1 MGEPA
6 TIGLRASGKR
16 KTLRRSWDRLKSV
29 LSELLRSN
37 PSRIGALIVLVNVM
51 LAASAP
57 WITGHDP
64 YAQDGARFEPP
75 SAVHWSGTDELGRD
89 VFTRA
94 VFGARISLYVAV
106 LSVLIG
112 GVVGCSVGSLGGYFR
127 GRLDDILMRIIDI
140 MLAFPGI
147 VLAIFLSAVLGPNLE
162 NATVAIGIVYIPT
175 FARVTRGQ
183 VMSVSE
189 NDYVEAGRAAG
200 TREFLVLVRH
210 VFPNAAAPIIVQATI
225 SFANAVIAEAALS
238 FLGLGAQPPEPS
250 WGTMLSVGRQYM
262 EFAPWV
268 VVVPGL
274 AISITVLGLNLFGD
288 ALRDFLDP
296 RMESGR

>member
-1 MGEPA
+1 
-6 TIGLRASGKR
+6 
-16 KTLRRSWDRLKSV
+16 
-29 LSELLRSN
+29 LLRSN
-37 PSRIGALIVLVNVM
+37 PSRIGALIVLVNVI
-51 LAASAP
+51 LAVSAP
-57 WITGHDP
+57 WIAGHDP
-64 YAQDGARFEPP
+64 YAQDSSRFEPP

-89 VFTRA
+89 VFSRT

-112 GVVGCSVGSLGGYFR
+112 GVFGCSVGSLGGYFR
-127 GRLDDILMRIIDI
+127 GRLDEILMRIIDI

-175 FARVTRGQ
+175 FARVARGQ

-200 TREFLVLVRH
+200 TREVLVLVRH

-296 RMESGR
+296 RMESDR